1 MQNLISPKIFM
12 HKNAIKI
19 DWRVKKLCAFNQKYG
34 TFGGEKF
41 VLLFVHFLAKYGAP
55 LSSELLNTMVSA
67 RA

>member
-34 TFGGEKF
+34 TFGGENF
-41 VLLFVHFLAKYGAP
+41 VLLFVHFLAK
-55 LSSELLNTMVSA
+55 
-67 RA
+67 